1 MKLKYIFGSLLSAF
15 LFAGCADDGDTVGT
29 YNNLTYDDTYVT
41 ISADGGDATV
51 TLKTNADW
59 KFDDIFSVTAT
70 INGEKTTLSY
80 PLPVKLNSDKT
91 AGEYAWLTV
100 DKLSGPAGETTL
112 TFHAD
117 ATDGGRETELRLSVG
132 DKKQFIR
139 VRQGSMEATPSTCA
153 EIIAGPDSK
162 TYQVTGTVMA
172 IANTTYGNWYLAD
185 ETGQIYIYG
194 TLDANGATK
203 NFTSLGIE
211 VGDVV
216 TVEGPKTTYNGTVE
230 LVDVTVIKIVK
241 SLVKVVTPDATI
253 EKEGGEFSVKVA
265 YKGSGA
271 NFTIPAEAQSWLH
284 PTGSTYKA
292 GVKTIY
298 DTAEPADTTIFTF
311 KVDANEGEK
320 REAAI
325 DFSSS
330 NSSSSS
336 TVTFNVKQEGISNP
350 ATGSGTKAD
359 PYNVT
364 AMLNYVK
371 ALGADVKSTDDVY
384 VKGIISSIKY
394 TYSAQYGTATYNISA
409 DGKEDNVFT
418 VYGSYYFDNQPWAEG
433 NTQIAVGDEVIVGGK
448 VIYYKGTTPEFSNK
462 ESWLV
467 SLNGKTSEGGA
478 EAEKGSVD
486 NPFTVADAI
495 SYIDGGGADDVYV
508 QGVVSKIV
516 YAFDAAHGTGTF
528 WISSDGNFNDDA
540 TKDFEAYSVY
550 WLDNKA
556 WADGDG
562 QVAVGDKVV
571 LCGKLTKY
579 KTTYETSSKK
589 AYLYSLNG
597 KTK

>member
-29 YNNLTYDDTYVT
+29 YNNLSYDDTYVT

-330 NSSSSS
+330 NSS
-336 TVTFNVKQEGISNP
+336 
-350 ATGSGTKAD
+350 
-359 PYNVT
+359 
-364 AMLNYVK
+364 
-371 ALGADVKSTDDVY
+371 
-384 VKGIISSIKY
+384 
-394 TYSAQYGTATYNISA
+394 
-409 DGKEDNVFT
+409 
-418 VYGSYYFDNQPWAEG
+418 
-433 NTQIAVGDEVIVGGK
+433 
-448 VIYYKGTTPEFSNK
+448 
-462 ESWLV
+462 
-467 SLNGKTSEGGA
+467 
-478 EAEKGSVD
+478 
-486 NPFTVADAI
+486 
-495 SYIDGGGADDVYV
+495 
-508 QGVVSKIV
+508 
-516 YAFDAAHGTGTF
+516 
-528 WISSDGNFNDDA
+528 
-540 TKDFEAYSVY
+540 
-550 WLDNKA
+550 
-556 WADGDG
+556 
-562 QVAVGDKVV
+562 
-571 LCGKLTKY
+571 
-579 KTTYETSSKK
+579 
-589 AYLYSLNG
+589 
-597 KTK
+597 

>member
-100 DKLSGPAGETTL
+100 DKLSGTAGETTL

-162 TYQVTGTVMA
+162 TYQVTGTVMS

-311 KVDANEGEK
+311 QVDANEGEK

-336 TVTFNVKQEGISNP
+336 TVTFNVKQAAGSTGGGTQGKTGVDGSTIVSIAAFNAAEVNADVYYQLTGTVTNLKDGDQYGNFDLVDETGSVYVYGVLSEKGGEKKKFQELVAAHGIKEGSKITIVGTRGVYNDKIEVLNAYFVCMGEPGNGGGSTVGADGSTIISVSDFNAAAESNDVWYQLTGTISNLKDGDLYGNFDLTD
-350 ATGSGTKAD
+350 ATGSVYVYGVLSEKGGEKKKFQEL
-359 PYNVT
+359 VT
-364 AMLNYVK
+364 AHGIAN
-371 ALGADVKSTDDVY
+371 GSTITIV
-384 VKGIISSIKY
+384 
-394 TYSAQYGTATYNISA
+394 GTR
-409 DGKEDNVFT
+409 
-418 VYGSYYFDNQPWAEG
+418 GSYKDKIEVTNAYF
-433 NTQIAVGDEVIVGGK
+433 I
-448 VIYYKGTTPEFSNK
+448 
-462 ESWLV
+462 
-467 SLNGKTSEGGA
+467 
-478 EAEKGSVD
+478 SV
-486 NPFTVADAI
+486 
-495 SYIDGGGADDVYV
+495 
-508 QGVVSKIV
+508 K
-516 YAFDAAHGTGTF
+516 
-528 WISSDGNFNDDA
+528 
-540 TKDFEAYSVY
+540 
-550 WLDNKA
+550 
-556 WADGDG
+556 
-562 QVAVGDKVV
+562 
-571 LCGKLTKY
+571 
-579 KTTYETSSKK
+579 
-589 AYLYSLNG
+589 
-597 KTK
+597 

>member
-29 YNNLTYDDTYVT
+29 YNNLSYDDTYVT

-330 NSSSSS
+330 NSSNSS
-336 TVTFNVKQEGISNP
+336 TVTFNVKQAAGSTGGGTQGKTGVDGSTIVSIAAFNAAEVNADVYYQLTGTVTNLKDGDQYGNFDLVDETGSVYVYGVLSEKGGEKKKFQELVAAQGIKEGSKITIVGTRGVYNDKIEVLNAYFVCMGEPGNGGGSTVGADGSTIISVSDFNAAPESNDVWYQLTGTISNLKDGDQYGNFDLTD
-350 ATGSGTKAD
+350 ATGSVYVYGVLSEKGGEKKKFQEL
-359 PYNVT
+359 VT
-364 AMLNYVK
+364 AHGIAN
-371 ALGADVKSTDDVY
+371 GSTITIV
-384 VKGIISSIKY
+384 
-394 TYSAQYGTATYNISA
+394 GTR
-409 DGKEDNVFT
+409 
-418 VYGSYYFDNQPWAEG
+418 GSYKDKIEVMNAYF
-433 NTQIAVGDEVIVGGK
+433 I
-448 VIYYKGTTPEFSNK
+448 
-462 ESWLV
+462 
-467 SLNGKTSEGGA
+467 
-478 EAEKGSVD
+478 SV
-486 NPFTVADAI
+486 
-495 SYIDGGGADDVYV
+495 
-508 QGVVSKIV
+508 K
-516 YAFDAAHGTGTF
+516 
-528 WISSDGNFNDDA
+528 
-540 TKDFEAYSVY
+540 
-550 WLDNKA
+550 
-556 WADGDG
+556 
-562 QVAVGDKVV
+562 
-571 LCGKLTKY
+571 
-579 KTTYETSSKK
+579 
-589 AYLYSLNG
+589 
-597 KTK
+597 

>member
-100 DKLSGPAGETTL
+100 DKLSGTAGETTL

-162 TYQVTGTVMA
+162 TYQVTGTVMS

-253 EKEGGEFSVKVA
+253 AKEGGEFSVKVA

-311 KVDANEGEK
+311 QVDANEGEK

-336 TVTFNVKQEGISNP
+336 TVTFNVKQAAGSTGGGTQGKTGVDGSTIVSIAAFNAAEVNADVYYQLTGTVTNLKDGDQYGNFDLVDETGSVYVYGVLSEKGGEKKKFQELVAAHGIKEGSKITIVGTRGVYNDKIEVLNAYFVCMGEPGNGGGSTVGADGSTIISVSDFNAAAESNDVWYQLTGTISNLKDGDLYGNFDLTD
-350 ATGSGTKAD
+350 ATGSVYVYGVLSEKGGEKKKFQEL
-359 PYNVT
+359 VT
-364 AMLNYVK
+364 AHGIAN
-371 ALGADVKSTDDVY
+371 GSTITIV
-384 VKGIISSIKY
+384 
-394 TYSAQYGTATYNISA
+394 GTR
-409 DGKEDNVFT
+409 
-418 VYGSYYFDNQPWAEG
+418 GSYKDKIEVTNAYF
-433 NTQIAVGDEVIVGGK
+433 I
-448 VIYYKGTTPEFSNK
+448 
-462 ESWLV
+462 
-467 SLNGKTSEGGA
+467 
-478 EAEKGSVD
+478 SV
-486 NPFTVADAI
+486 
-495 SYIDGGGADDVYV
+495 
-508 QGVVSKIV
+508 K
-516 YAFDAAHGTGTF
+516 
-528 WISSDGNFNDDA
+528 
-540 TKDFEAYSVY
+540 
-550 WLDNKA
+550 
-556 WADGDG
+556 
-562 QVAVGDKVV
+562 
-571 LCGKLTKY
+571 
-579 KTTYETSSKK
+579 
-589 AYLYSLNG
+589 
-597 KTK
+597 